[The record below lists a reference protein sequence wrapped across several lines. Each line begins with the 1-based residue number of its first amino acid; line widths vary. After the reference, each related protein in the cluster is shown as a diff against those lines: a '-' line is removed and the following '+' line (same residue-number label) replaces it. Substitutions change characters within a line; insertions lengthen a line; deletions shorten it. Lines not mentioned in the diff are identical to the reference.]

1 MGHQHQR
8 YLIPIP
14 IVVPTPWTE
23 KDQFD
28 YLRSGLVRVAAYTK
42 RFAVDQQAA
51 IEATRHEGG
60 KVYGPYEVWTAAAQ
74 LMGLAIVANVT
85 CVTLARLPTASSARS
100 VPANGVAANRTAV
113 ESDPPPDPPALPK
126 AGS

>member
-14 IVVPTPWTE
+14 IIVPTPWTE
-23 KDQFD
+23 KDQLE

-42 RFAVDQQAA
+42 RFAVDQHAA

-85 CVTLARLPTASSARS
+85 CVTLARVPTVSSAS
-100 VPANGVAANRTAV
+100 TVPANGTAANRAAV
-113 ESDPPPDPPALPK
+113 ESDPPAPPALPT